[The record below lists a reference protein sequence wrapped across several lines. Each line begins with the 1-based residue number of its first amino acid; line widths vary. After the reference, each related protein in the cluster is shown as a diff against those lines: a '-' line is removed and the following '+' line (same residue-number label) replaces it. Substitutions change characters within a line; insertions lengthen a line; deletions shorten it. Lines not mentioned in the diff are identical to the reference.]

1 MKEINSPARCLG
13 VIILAAGS
21 SSRMGR
27 PKLLLPWGKTSVLGQ
42 QIQSWQELSARQV
55 AVVCAGGDELM
66 RTELDRLNFPASN
79 RIQNPQPER
88 GMFGSIRCAAQWP
101 GWFAG
106 LTHWAITLGD
116 QPHLRLETLRALL
129 QFSATQ
135 PARVCQPRRLDHLRH
150 PVILPKEIFR
160 QLAQTS
166 APTLKEFLK
175 TISGEIAACD
185 LDDAGLDLD
194 MDTPAD
200 YERAV
205 ALYLKAR

>member
-1 MKEINSPARCLG
+1 M
-13 VIILAAGS
+13 
-21 SSRMGR
+21 RM
-27 PKLLLPWGKTSVLGQ
+27 
-42 QIQSWQELSARQV
+42 
-55 AVVCAGGDELM
+55 
-66 RTELDRLNFPASN
+66 ELDRLNFPVSN
-79 RIQNPQPER
+79 HIQNPHPEQ
-88 GMFGSIRCAAQWP
+88 GMFGSIRCAAQWL
-101 GWFAG
+101 GWSAG

-116 QPHLRLETLRALL
+116 QPHLQLETLRALL

-135 PARVCQPRRLDHLRH
+135 PDRVCQPRNLGHLRH

-175 TISGEIAACD
+175 TISGEIVGCD
-185 LDDAGLDLD
+185 LDDQGLDLD
-194 MDTPAD
+194 LDTPAD

>member
-1 MKEINSPARCLG
+1 MKEINNPAPYLG

-27 PKLLLPWGKTSVLGQ
+27 PKLLLPWGATSVLGH
-42 QIQSWQELSARQV
+42 QIQSWRELGAGQI
-55 AVVCAGGDELM
+55 AVVCADGDAAM
-66 RTELDRLNFPASN
+66 QAELDRLSFQASE
-79 RIQNPQPER
+79 RIHNPQPEQ

-101 GWFAG
+101 GWSAK
-106 LTHWAITLGD
+106 LTHWAISLGD
-116 QPHLRLETLRALL
+116 QPHLCMETLRALH

-135 PARVCQPRRLDHLRH
+135 PDRVCQPRHLGHLRH
-150 PVILPKEIFR
+150 PVILPKEIFW

-175 TISGEIAACD
+175 TIPREIAACD
-185 LDDAGLDLD
+185 IGDAGLDFD
-194 MDTPAD
+194 IDTPAD
-200 YERAV
+200 YERAL

>member
-42 QIQSWQELSARQV
+42 QIQSWQELGARQV
-55 AVVCAGGDELM
+55 AVVWAEGDELM
-66 RTELDRLNFPASN
+66 RMELDRLNFPVSN
-79 RIQNPQPER
+79 HIQNPHPEQ
-88 GMFGSIRCAAQWP
+88 GMFGSIRCAAQWL
-101 GWFAG
+101 GWSAG

-116 QPHLRLETLRALL
+116 QPHLQLETLRALL

-135 PARVCQPRRLDHLRH
+135 PDRVCQPRNLGHLRH

-175 TISGEIAACD
+175 TISGEIVGCD
-185 LDDAGLDLD
+185 LDDQGLDLD
-194 MDTPAD
+194 LDTPAD

>member
-1 MKEINSPARCLG
+1 MKETNSPARCLG

-27 PKLLLPWGKTSVLGQ
+27 PKLLLPWGKSSVLGQ

-66 RTELDRLNFPASN
+66 RTELDRLNFPASD
-79 RIQNPQPER
+79 RIQNPQPEQ

-101 GWFAG
+101 GWSAG
-106 LTHWAITLGD
+106 LTHWAINLGD

-135 PARVCQPRRLDHLRH
+135 PRRVCQPRRLGHLRH

-175 TISGEIAACD
+175 TTSGEIAACD
-185 LDDAGLDLD
+185 IDDAGLDLD
-194 MDTPAD
+194 LDTPVD
-200 YERAV
+200 YERARQ
-205 ALYLKAR
+205 LYFKAK

>member
-1 MKEINSPARCLG
+1 MKELNSPARCLG

-42 QIQSWQELSARQV
+42 QLQSWQELSARQI

-66 RTELDRLNFPASN
+66 RTEMDRLNFPASD

-101 GWFAG
+101 GWSAG

-135 PARVCQPRRLDHLRH
+135 PGRVCQPRRLGHLRH
-150 PVILPKEIFR
+150 PVILPKEVFR

-175 TISGEIAACD
+175 PISGEIAACD
-185 LDDAGLDLD
+185 IDDAGLDLD
-194 MDTPAD
+194 LDTPAD

>member
-42 QIQSWQELSARQV
+42 QIQSWQELGARQV
-55 AVVCAGGDELM
+55 AVVWADGDELM

-79 RIQNPQPER
+79 HIRNPHPEQ
-88 GMFGSIRCAAQWP
+88 GMFGSIRCAAQWL
-101 GWFAG
+101 GWSAG

-116 QPHLRLETLRALL
+116 QPHLQLETLRALL

-135 PARVCQPRRLDHLRH
+135 PGRVCQPCRLGHLRH

-185 LDDAGLDLD
+185 LDDQGLDLD
-194 MDTPAD
+194 LDTPAD